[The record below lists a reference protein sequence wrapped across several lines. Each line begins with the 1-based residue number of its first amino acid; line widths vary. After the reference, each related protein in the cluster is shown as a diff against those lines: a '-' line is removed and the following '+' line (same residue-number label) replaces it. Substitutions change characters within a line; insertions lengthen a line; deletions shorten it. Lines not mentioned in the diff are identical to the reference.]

1 MNQISVC
8 SWNILSP
15 YLCNKKTF
23 SKTEEK
29 YLKFNY
35 RINLIKKKLDYLIKY
50 KNTNIFMLQEVSDTF
65 SNKLIP
71 FFDDNN
77 FKYVLKNY
85 SNNKMGVMIA
95 YNNDFKLEEINSMR
109 IGSMVE
115 KKNIPEFTFLGYII
129 NYLKKFLKPIN
140 NFLLFFKINL
150 LKSFLNKSLHKD
162 AMDRNNILLLLKL
175 KYNTKSIWVANYH
188 MPCAFKRR
196 LVQKIHLEKCLDI
209 FKNKNPLIFCGD
221 FNICYESYLYFY
233 LKKYNFIDCIDNKL
247 PTLNT
252 YASWN
257 GYFKGCLDYIFLRD
271 NNNNIKLI
279 DSEKEFIDKNIIPN
293 PNSKYPSDHGW
304 IFSSFSFIN

>member
-1 MNQISVC
+1 MNKISVC

-15 YLCNKKTF
+15 HYCNKNTF

-35 RINLIKKKLDYLIKY
+35 RINLIKEKLDYLIKY
-50 KNTNIFMLQEVSDTF
+50 KNTNIFMLQEVSDSF

-71 FFDDNN
+71 YFENNN

-95 YNNDFKLEEINSMR
+95 YNNDFKLEEINSIR

-115 KKNIPEFTFLGYII
+115 KQSIPEFTFFGYII

-140 NFLLFFKINL
+140 NLLLFFRINL
-150 LKSFLNKSLHKD
+150 LKSFLNKSPQKD

-175 KYNTKSIWVANYH
+175 KYNTKSLWLANYH
-188 MPCAFKRR
+188 MPCSFKRR
-196 LVQKIHLEKCLDI
+196 LVQKIHLEKCFNV
-209 FKNKNPLIFCGD
+209 FKNKQPLIFGGD

-233 LKKYNFIDCIDNKL
+233 LQKYNFIDCIDNNL

-257 GYFKGCLDYIFLRD
+257 GYFKGSLDYIFLRE
-271 NNNNIKLI
+271 NNYIKAINSDKELI
-279 DSEKEFIDKNIIPN
+279 EDKIMPN
-293 PNSKYPSDHGW
+293 DKYPSDHGW